1 MSKGE
6 AGQGTSVWLSQVAE
20 VAEGRCLERGRA
32 GMQRATRVGKARTC
46 VREGLFKI
54 MD

>member
-6 AGQGTSVWLSQVAE
+6 AGQGTPVWLSQVAE

-32 GMQRATRVGKARTC
+32 GVERATRAGKACTC
-46 VREGLFKI
+46 VRKGLFKI